1 MSWAIMDVPPRVGR
15 LDTRHPRRL
24 FSPGQV
30 PPGYHALFMT
40 SPQLNS
46 VNDLVENQFL
56 VVSGDY
62 MVWVDAEEEMR
73 VVDAMEGEPRRFA

>member
-1 MSWAIMDVPPRVGR
+1 
-15 LDTRHPRRL
+15 
-24 FSPGQV
+24 
-30 PPGYHALFMT
+30 MT

-73 VVDAMEGEPRRFA
+73 VVDAMEGAPRRFA